1 MCGGADEW
9 RDQARRLARGESLSD
24 AHPYVRIWLMLR
36 NGKNIFGS
44 QLPFQG
50 GLLDQPFEVITALL
64 DIERAYEEEMEFRRQ
79 AQRNIQQL
87 QSFGPGSFEVID
99 FTAGG

>member
-1 MCGGADEW
+1 MRGEADEW
-9 RDQARRLARGESLSD
+9 RDQARRLARGESLDD
-24 AHPYVRIWLMLR
+24 AHPYVRIWVMLK

-50 GLLDQPFEVITALL
+50 GLLDQPFEVMTALL
-64 DIERAYEEEMEFRRQ
+64 DIERAYEEELEFHRQ
-79 AQRNIQQL
+79 AQRNLQQL
-87 QSFGPGSFEVID
+87 QGFGPGSFEVID